1 MGKQQLFQHEITVLE
16 RSRAV
21 VEDDSKEKSE
31 IVGEYKNLCDH
42 YEEMLDQSKLITKVS
57 DKLQNK
63 LNTANSALADKNVE
77 LQQTIDELTKARIG
91 KKAATIT
98 FGLAV
103 VLFVLS
109 EGVLDPVVEGLAM
122 KIFKDHDNTKSFID
136 YSTIIL
142 IASMFGKLIMALLLK
157 PLETFIE
164 EYLLKR
170 ALKAQAALDAAT
182 QPSSKK

>member
-1 MGKQQLFQHEITVLE
+1 MGEKKQLFGHEIAVLE
-16 RSRAV
+16 HSRNIIA
-21 VEDDSKEKSE
+21 DATKTKEE
-31 IVGEYKNLCDH
+31 VIGDYKNLCDH

-63 LNTANSALADKNVE
+63 LNSANAALADKNQE
-77 LQQTIDELTKARIG
+77 LQETIDELTKAKIG

-109 EGVLDPVVEGLAM
+109 EGIFDPFIESFAKKV
-122 KIFKDHDNTKSFID
+122 FID
-136 YSTIIL
+136 NPNQAALIQYSTVIL
-142 IASMFGKLIMALLLK
+142 WTSMFGKLIMALLLK

-164 EYLLKR
+164 EYLLKKAIKQQK
-170 ALKAQAALDAAT
+170 ALEAINA
-182 QPSSKK
+182 

>member
-1 MGKQQLFQHEITVLE
+1 MSHKKQLFEHEITVLE
-16 RSRAV
+16 HSRSIIA
-21 VEDDSKEKSE
+21 DDTKSRE
-31 IVGEYKNLCDH
+31 EVIGDYKNLCDH

-63 LNTANSALADKNVE
+63 LNSANAALADKNLE
-77 LQQTIDELTKARIG
+77 LQETIDELTKAKIG

-109 EGVLDPVVEGLAM
+109 EGILDPVIETVA
-122 KIFKDHDNTKSFID
+122 KQVIISNPKQTAFIQ

-142 IASMFGKLIMALLLK
+142 WTSMFGKLIMALLLK

-164 EYLLKR
+164 DYLLQR
-170 ALKAQAALDAAT
+170 ALAQQKALET
-182 QPSSKK
+182 TLKT

>member
-16 RSRAV
+16 HSRTIIA
-21 VEDDSKEKSE
+21 DDSKSKEE
-31 IVGEYKNLCDH
+31 IVKDYSKLCDH

-63 LNTANSALADKNVE
+63 LNSANAALADKNNE
-77 LQQTIDELTKARIG
+77 LQETIDELTKAKIG

-103 VLFVLS
+103 ILFVLS
-109 EGVLDPVVEGLAM
+109 EGFLDPIIETTAKKL
-122 KIFKDHDNTKSFID
+122 FID
-136 YSTIIL
+136 NPNQATFIKYSNIIL
-142 IASMFGKLIMALLLK
+142 WTSMFGKLIMALLLK

-170 ALKAQAALDAAT
+170 AIQ
-182 QPSSKK
+182 QQKKLETA